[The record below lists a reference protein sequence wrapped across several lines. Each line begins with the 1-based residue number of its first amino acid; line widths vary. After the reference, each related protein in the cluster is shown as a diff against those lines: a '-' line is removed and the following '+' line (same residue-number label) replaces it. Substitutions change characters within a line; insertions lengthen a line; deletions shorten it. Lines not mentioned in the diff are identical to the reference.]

1 MKTSKILLLCVLMI
15 VYAAPAQSASYPEPR
30 FGPWVYFAPYYFP
43 PDDCCCGYCFGPMDF
58 LPQYES
64 PNPPIPSHDVGAC
77 LNCGEPDPYP
87 RKIRPRRRASRP
99 APSIAPVPR
108 LRESRPAAL
117 IAPEPRLNERRP
129 AASEQGVSRPPSTG
143 RTGIPASITSPP
155 PQTSEALSN
164 ANNLRPPRAVSRPA
178 PQTTDPGTGNPSRP
192 FRWGQARER

>member
-1 MKTSKILLLCVLMI
+1 MQCQHNPHPTRSLDSDPGYTSRLIIFRLTI
-15 VYAAPAQSASYPEPR
+15 AAAATVSARRISFR
-30 FGPWVYFAPYYFP
+30 ST
-43 PDDCCCGYCFGPMDF
+43 
-58 LPQYES
+58 ES
-64 PNPPIPSHDVGAC
+64 PNPPIPSHDVGPC

-87 RKIRPRRRASRP
+87 RKIRPRRRASRL

-108 LRESRPAAL
+108 LRESRPAAS

-129 AASEQGVSRPPSTG
+129 AASEQGVSQPPSTA

-178 PQTTDPGTGNPSRP
+178 PQTTDAGTGNPTRP